1 MASGDDVF
9 RSDLVWSRVHA
20 LTAVARCGS
29 FTTAARQLGVSK
41 AAVSQ
46 RVNELERTVGAALLQ
61 RTTRSVR
68 LTHVGQQLVDD
79 TSECFS
85 RIESSVAAARDLA
98 AQPRGVLRVSA
109 PVALGRQ
116 YVAPSLEPFLRAAA
130 RQGLRFQAISDFC
143 QRKDLPPGLVI
154 GYTAMDDAALRRHV
168 DELRRLIQSA

>member
-85 RIESSVAAARDLA
+85 RIESSVAAA
-98 AQPRGVLRVSA
+98 
-109 PVALGRQ
+109 
-116 YVAPSLEPFLRAAA
+116 LRAARPA
-130 RQGLRFQAISDFC
+130 LKTLTVTGGV
-143 QRKDLPPGLVI
+143 LPPGGQTLLKP
-154 GYTAMDDAALRRHV
+154 YTETGLLTAVRRALH
-168 DELRRLIQSA
+168 D

>member
-116 YVAPSLEPFLRAAA
+116 YVAPSLEPTPASLGTFLV
-130 RQGLRFQAISDFC
+130 C
-143 QRKDLPPGLVI
+143 
-154 GYTAMDDAALRRHV
+154 ALRGGRWLSWCARRNMAR
-168 DELRRLIQSA
+168 LRWLALEPSRTSVAICP